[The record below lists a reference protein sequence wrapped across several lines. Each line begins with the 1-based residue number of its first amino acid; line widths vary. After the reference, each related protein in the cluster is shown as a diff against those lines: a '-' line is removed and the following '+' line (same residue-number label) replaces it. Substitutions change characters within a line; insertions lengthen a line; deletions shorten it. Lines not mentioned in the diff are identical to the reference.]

1 MNLDFDQQHQYYLEY
16 NIKAVELGKMCNQY
30 PALQKAWDQF
40 KTVYELC
47 KEENDEN
54 YQSFP

>member
-1 MNLDFDQQHQYYLEY
+1 MNLDFDTQHKYFLEY
-16 NIKAVELGKMCNQY
+16 NIKAVELGAMCEEF

-47 KEENDEN
+47 REEHHEDHRKI
-54 YQSFP
+54 P

>member
-1 MNLDFDQQHQYYLEY
+1 MNDFDTQHKYFLEY
-16 NIKAVELGKMCNQY
+16 NVKAVELGIMCNEF

-47 KEENDEN
+47 KEDNNEAHTTI
-54 YQSFP
+54 P

>member
-1 MNLDFDQQHQYYLEY
+1 MNLDFDKQHQFYLEY
-16 NIKAVELGKMCNQY
+16 NIQAVELGIMCNEF

-47 KEENDEN
+47 KEENNEA
-54 YQSFP
+54 YRSIP

>member
-1 MNLDFDQQHQYYLEY
+1 MNLDIDAQHKLYLDY
-16 NIKAVELGKMCNQY
+16 NIKAVELGLMCQTY

-47 KEENDEN
+47 KDEN
-54 YQSFP
+54 NEAHRTIP